1 VIQKRQ
7 WGEILSHQ
15 SLHNVCCTD
24 GDKGIGTDDSRMAQ
38 ELNNKSFKR
47 LIIRVIMKH
56 VGKIEVY

>member
-24 GDKGIGTDDSRMAQ
+24 GDEGIGTDDSRMAQ

-47 LIIRVIMKH
+47 LII
-56 VGKIEVY
+56 